1 MKNIVVV
8 TLLLRT
14 VFAAGAVVI
23 KNMQSVTYVG
33 DILARYR
40 KGNKEV

>member
-1 MKNIVVV
+1 MVVV
-8 TLLLRT
+8 TLVLRT
-14 VFAAGAVVI
+14 VFAAGAIII

-33 DILARYR
+33 GILARYR